1 VAGFFVARLPPAQH
15 NPHHPAMTSD
25 QALFPSLL
33 GDHWHQLAEP
43 VQRMHGDE
51 KRVVARGSA
60 DVEGAAHLPAR
71 CLRRLLGLPEPGPQQ
86 ALEVT
91 IERKGTH
98 ETWTRRFAL
107 GQMRSV
113 LDHVMGA
120 PLLREQLGPIT
131 LRFELLRDG
140 NVIDWRLRGA
150 RIFGL
155 PLPRALFG
163 EVLSRSGEGDGR
175 YVFNID
181 TRLPLFGR
189 LIAYR
194 GWLEI
199 IDGH

>member
-1 VAGFFVARLPPAQH
+1 ML
-15 NPHHPAMTSD
+15 SD

-33 GDHWHQLAEP
+33 GDHWHQLATS
-43 VQRMHGDE
+43 VQCMHGDA
-51 KRVVARGSA
+51 KRVVARGAA
-60 DVEGAAHLPAR
+60 DVEGTTHLPAR
-71 CLRRLLGLPEPGPQQ
+71 CLRRILGLPEPGPQQ
-86 ALEVT
+86 ALEVV
-91 IERKGTH
+91 IERNGTR

-113 LDHVMGA
+113 LDRVTDT

-131 LRFELLRDG
+131 LRFELLRDN

-163 EVLSRSGEGDGR
+163 EVLSRSGERDGR
-175 YVFNID
+175 YAFDID

-199 IDGH
+199 VYDN